1 MGAPARRRTL
11 ARGRSVDT
19 VAHPHSRPRRLL
31 STVSTLLATIV
42 ATATLTAAGTTS
54 ATAVVPEPPRPAFY
68 ETPAT
73 LPAANGSLIR
83 SEHMTFLLDPLD
95 ATSLVRDASRIL
107 YKTTNRAGK
116 AIAASGTVLVPN
128 APWIGVGSR
137 PVIGY
142 APGTQ
147 GMADRCAPSRLF
159 SEGIEYEGIGIEGLL
174 LRGYAVAM
182 PDYEGLGTVGVHTYM
197 DRVSQGRAT
206 LDAVR
211 AAQRLSGTGLS
222 STSPVGLMGY
232 SQGGGAAASAV
243 ELAPTYAPDL
253 RIKGAVVGA
262 VPADLEKVA
271 ANLDGGLYSSFAF
284 FALRGLA
291 ASYDK
296 DLTPYLNA
304 TGRAT
309 SDSVETECVFNLLD
323 NAFVKSSSLSY
334 NGQPMS
340 TLMSVEPWKS
350 IVAAQ
355 RIGTIKPTFPVLVTH
370 SHLDDVIPFSV
381 GKTMAKSWC
390 SKGANVYFSANIAP
404 LHVGGIVPQTAEAL
418 PFFEARFL
426 GLPQIS
432 NCWLL

>member
-1 MGAPARRRTL
+1 MAATSRRRTH
-11 ARGRSVDT
+11 ARGRSARAIASLFT
-19 VAHPHSRPRRLL
+19 V
-31 STVSTLLATIV
+31 LA
-42 ATATLTAAGTTS
+42 ATLVTGALAPTTAHA
-54 ATAVVPEPPRPAFY
+54 AVAEPPRPAFY
-68 ETPAT
+68 ETPAS
-73 LPAANGSLIR
+73 LPSANGALIR
-83 SEHMTFLLDPLD
+83 SEPMTFLLDPLD
-95 ATSLVRDASRIL
+95 ATSLVRNAKRVL
-107 YKTTNRAGK
+107 YKSTNRAGS
-116 AIAASGTVLVPN
+116 AIAVSGTVLVPN

-147 GMADRCAPSRLF
+147 GMADRCAPSRQF

-206 LDAVR
+206 LDVVR

-243 ELAPTYAPDL
+243 ELASTYAPEL
-253 RIKGAVVGA
+253 RLEGAVVGA
-262 VPADLEKVA
+262 VPADLTKVA
-271 ANLDGGLYSSFAF
+271 TNLDGGLYSSFAF

-291 ASYDK
+291 ASYNV
-296 DLTPYLNA
+296 DLSPYLNA

-309 SDSVETECVFNLLD
+309 SDRVETECVFDLLN
-323 NAFVKSSSLSY
+323 NAFVKSSTLSY

-340 TLMSVEPWKS
+340 TLMAAEPFKS

-355 RIGTIKPTFPVLVTH
+355 RIGTIKPTVPVLVTH
-370 SHLDDVIPFSV
+370 SALDDVIPYSV
-381 GKTMAKSWC
+381 GKQMAKSWC
-390 SKGANVYFSANIAP
+390 GKGANVFFSTNIAP
-404 LHVGGIVPQTAEAL
+404 LHVGGIVPQTVEAL

-432 NCWLL
+432 NCWLI

>member
-1 MGAPARRRTL
+1 MGARSRRQATRFT
-11 ARGRSVDT
+11 A
-19 VAHPHSRPRRLL
+19 LL
-31 STVSTLLATIV
+31 TTTI
-42 ATATLTAAGTTS
+42 
-54 ATAVVPEPPRPAFY
+54 TAVVTATALGTTPASAAVAEPPRPAFY

-73 LPAANGSLIR
+73 LPAANGALIR
-83 SEHMTFLLDPLD
+83 SEKMTFLLDPLD
-95 ATSLVRDASRIL
+95 VTSLVRNANRVL
-107 YKTTNRAGK
+107 YRTTNRRGT

-128 APWIGVGSR
+128 APWIGLGSR

-206 LDAVR
+206 LDVVR

-222 STSPVGLMGY
+222 ATSPVGLMGY
-232 SQGGGAAASAV
+232 SQGGGAAAAAV
-243 ELAPTYAPDL
+243 ELASTYAPEL
-253 RIKGAVVGA
+253 RLKGAVVGA

-271 ANLDGGLYSSFAF
+271 TNLDGGLYSSFAF

-291 ASYDK
+291 ASYDV
-296 DLTPYLNA
+296 DLSPYLNA

-309 SDSVETECVFNLLD
+309 SDRVETECVFNLLD

-340 TLMSVEPWKS
+340 TLMAAEPFRS

-355 RIGTIKPTFPVLVTH
+355 RIGTIKPTVPVLVTH
-370 SHLDDVIPFSV
+370 SALDDVIPYSV
-381 GKTMAKSWC
+381 GKQMARSWC
-390 SKGANVYFSANIAP
+390 GKGANVYFSTNIAP

-418 PFFEARFL
+418 PFFEARFA
-426 GLPQIS
+426 GLPQIG

>member
-1 MGAPARRRTL
+1 MAATSRRRTH
-11 ARGRSVDT
+11 ARGRS
-19 VAHPHSRPRRLL
+19 ARAIASLF
-31 STVSTLLATIV
+31 TIL
-42 ATATLTAAGTTS
+42 TATLVTGAVAPTTAHA
-54 ATAVVPEPPRPAFY
+54 AVAEPPRPAFY
-68 ETPAT
+68 ETPAS
-73 LPAANGSLIR
+73 LPSANGALIR
-83 SEHMTFLLDPLD
+83 SEPMTFLLDPLD
-95 ATSLVRDASRIL
+95 VTSLVRNAKRVL
-107 YKTTNRAGK
+107 YKSTNRAGR
-116 AIAASGTVLVPN
+116 AIAVSGTVLVPN

-147 GMADRCAPSRLF
+147 GMADRCAPSRQF

-206 LDAVR
+206 LDVVR

-222 STSPVGLMGY
+222 TTSPVGLMGY

-243 ELAPTYAPDL
+243 ELAPTYAPEL
-253 RIKGAVVGA
+253 RLKGAVVGA
-262 VPADLEKVA
+262 VPADLTKVA
-271 ANLDGGLYSSFAF
+271 TNLDGGLYSSFAF

-291 ASYDK
+291 ASYNV
-296 DLTPYLNA
+296 DLSPYLNA

-309 SDSVETECVFNLLD
+309 SDRVETECVFDLLN
-323 NAFVKSSSLSY
+323 NAFVKSSTLSY

-340 TLMSVEPWKS
+340 TLMAAEPFRS

-355 RIGTIKPTFPVLVTH
+355 RIGTIKPRVPVLVTH
-370 SHLDDVIPFSV
+370 SALDDVIPYSV
-381 GKTMAKSWC
+381 GKQMAKSWC
-390 SKGANVYFSANIAP
+390 GKGANVFFSTNVAP
-404 LHVGGIVPQTAEAL
+404 LHVGGIVPQTVEAL

-426 GLPQIS
+426 GLPQLS
-432 NCWLL
+432 NCWLI

>member
-1 MGAPARRRTL
+1 MAATSRRRTH
-11 ARGRSVDT
+11 ARGRS
-19 VAHPHSRPRRLL
+19 ARAIASLF
-31 STVSTLLATIV
+31 TIL
-42 ATATLTAAGTTS
+42 TATLVTGAVAPTTAHA
-54 ATAVVPEPPRPAFY
+54 AVAEPPRPAFY
-68 ETPAT
+68 ETPAS
-73 LPAANGSLIR
+73 LPSANGALIR
-83 SEHMTFLLDPLD
+83 SEAMTFLLDPLD
-95 ATSLVRDASRIL
+95 VTSLVRNAKRVL
-107 YKTTNRAGK
+107 YKSTNRAGR
-116 AIAASGTVLVPN
+116 AIAVSGTVLVPN

-147 GMADRCAPSRLF
+147 GMADRCAPSRQF

-206 LDAVR
+206 LDVVR

-222 STSPVGLMGY
+222 TTSPVGLMGY

-243 ELAPTYAPDL
+243 ELAPTYAPEL
-253 RIKGAVVGA
+253 RLKGAVVGA
-262 VPADLEKVA
+262 VPADLTKVA
-271 ANLDGGLYSSFAF
+271 TNLDGGLYSSFAF

-291 ASYDK
+291 ASYNV
-296 DLTPYLNA
+296 DLSPYLNA

-309 SDSVETECVFNLLD
+309 SDRVETECVFDLLN
-323 NAFVKSSSLSY
+323 NAFVKSSTLSY

-340 TLMSVEPWKS
+340 TLMAAEPFRS

-355 RIGTIKPTFPVLVTH
+355 RIGTIKPTVPVLVTH
-370 SHLDDVIPFSV
+370 SALDDVIPYSV
-381 GKTMAKSWC
+381 GKQMAKSWC
-390 SKGANVYFSANIAP
+390 GKGANVFFSTNVAP
-404 LHVGGIVPQTAEAL
+404 LHVGGIVPQTVEAL

-426 GLPQIS
+426 GLPQLS
-432 NCWLL
+432 NCWLI

>member
-1 MGAPARRRTL
+1 MTAATSRRRTH
-11 ARGRSVDT
+11 ARGRSARAIASLV
-19 VAHPHSRPRRLL
+19 
-31 STVSTLLATIV
+31 TLL
-42 ATATLTAAGTTS
+42 TATLAVGTLAPTAAS
-54 ATAVVPEPPRPAFY
+54 AAVAEPPRPAFY

-73 LPAANGSLIR
+73 LPSANGAVIR
-83 SEHMTFLLDPLD
+83 SEKISFLLDPLD
-95 ATSLVRDASRIL
+95 ATSLVRNAQRVL
-107 YKTTNRAGK
+107 YRTTNRAGK

-128 APWIGVGSR
+128 APWIGIGSR

-182 PDYEGLGTVGVHTYM
+182 PDYEGLGTVGIHTYM

-232 SQGGGAAASAV
+232 SQGGGAAAAAV

-253 RIKGAVVGA
+253 RLKGAVVGA
-262 VPADLEKVA
+262 VPADLTKVA
-271 ANLDGGLYSSFAF
+271 TTLDGGLYSAFAF
-284 FALRGLA
+284 FALRGLS
-291 ASYDK
+291 ASYDV

-304 TGRAT
+304 AGRAT
-309 SDSVETECVFNLLD
+309 SDRVETECVFDLLD
-323 NAFVKSSSLSY
+323 NAFVKSSTLSH

-340 TLMSVEPWKS
+340 TLMAAEPFKS
-350 IVAAQ
+350 IVEAQ
-355 RIGTIKPTFPVLVTH
+355 RIGTIKPTVPVLVTH
-370 SHLDDVIPFSV
+370 SLLDDVIPYSV
-381 GKTMAKSWC
+381 GKQMARSWC
-390 SKGANVYFSANIAP
+390 GKGANVYFSSNVAP

-418 PFFEARFL
+418 PFFEARFA
-426 GLPQIS
+426 GLPQLS
-432 NCWLL
+432 NCWLI

>member
-1 MGAPARRRTL
+1 MGARSRRQATRFT
-11 ARGRSVDT
+11 A
-19 VAHPHSRPRRLL
+19 
-31 STVSTLLATIV
+31 LLATTI
-42 ATATLTAAGTTS
+42 
-54 ATAVVPEPPRPAFY
+54 TAVVTATVLGTTPASAAVAEPPRPAFY

-73 LPAANGSLIR
+73 LPAANGALIR
-83 SEHMTFLLDPLD
+83 SEKMTFLLDPLD
-95 ATSLVRDASRIL
+95 VTSLVRNANRVL
-107 YKTTNRAGK
+107 YRTTNRRGK

-128 APWIGVGSR
+128 APWIGLGSR

-206 LDAVR
+206 LDVVR

-222 STSPVGLMGY
+222 ATSPVGLMGY
-232 SQGGGAAASAV
+232 SQGGGAAAAAV
-243 ELAPTYAPDL
+243 ELASTYAPEL
-253 RIKGAVVGA
+253 RLKGAVVGA

-271 ANLDGGLYSSFAF
+271 TNLDGGLYSSFAF

-291 ASYDK
+291 ASYDV
-296 DLTPYLNA
+296 DLSPYLNA
-304 TGRAT
+304 AGRAT
-309 SDSVETECVFNLLD
+309 SDRVETECVFNLLD

-340 TLMSVEPWKS
+340 TLMAAEPFRS

-355 RIGTIKPTFPVLVTH
+355 RIGTIKPTVPVLVTH
-370 SHLDDVIPFSV
+370 SALDDVIPYSV
-381 GKTMAKSWC
+381 GKQMARSWC
-390 SKGANVYFSANIAP
+390 GKGANVYFSTNIAP

-418 PFFEARFL
+418 PFFEARFA
-426 GLPQIS
+426 GLPQIG

>member
-1 MGAPARRRTL
+1 MAATSRRRTH
-11 ARGRSVDT
+11 ARGRS
-19 VAHPHSRPRRLL
+19 ARAIASLF
-31 STVSTLLATIV
+31 TIL
-42 ATATLTAAGTTS
+42 TATLVTGALAPTTAHA
-54 ATAVVPEPPRPAFY
+54 AVAEPPRPAFY
-68 ETPAT
+68 ETPAS
-73 LPAANGSLIR
+73 LPSANGALIR
-83 SEHMTFLLDPLD
+83 SEAMTFLLDPLD
-95 ATSLVRDASRIL
+95 VTSLVRNAKRVL
-107 YKTTNRAGK
+107 YKSTNRAGK
-116 AIAASGTVLVPN
+116 AIAVSGTVLVPN

-137 PVIGY
+137 PVICY

-147 GMADRCAPSRLF
+147 GMADRCAPSRQF

-206 LDAVR
+206 LDVVR

-243 ELAPTYAPDL
+243 ELASTYAPEL
-253 RIKGAVVGA
+253 RLKGAVVGA
-262 VPADLEKVA
+262 VPADLTKVA
-271 ANLDGGLYSSFAF
+271 TNLDGGLYSSFAF

-291 ASYDK
+291 ASYDV
-296 DLTPYLNA
+296 DLSPYLNA

-309 SDSVETECVFNLLD
+309 SARVETECVFDLLN
-323 NAFVKSSSLSY
+323 NAFVKSSTLSY

-340 TLMSVEPWKS
+340 TLMAAEPFKS

-355 RIGTIKPTFPVLVTH
+355 RIGTIKPTVPVLVTH
-370 SHLDDVIPFSV
+370 SALDDVIPYSV
-381 GKTMAKSWC
+381 GKQMAKSWC
-390 SKGANVYFSANIAP
+390 GKGANVFFSTNVAP
-404 LHVGGIVPQTAEAL
+404 LHVGGILPQTAEAL

-426 GLPQIS
+426 GLPQLS
-432 NCWLL
+432 NCWLI